1 MVLPLSKLASVS
13 KPDATRRESRSR
25 RRPRVPVPI
34 RLGSEPDR
42 VVAASIFPSDLV
54 RLWEA
59 LPPEARL
66 PLESLAPLI
75 VARTPLANATLT
87 LRAYLL
93 KPAVL
98 AEIFDRHRRRSF
110 EGVLSF
116 ATFVELI
123 RDALVLHKGS
133 ARQSLERA
141 EGRGDLPTCKE
152 AVYGKLRRVP
162 VALSTGFFEDVSAL
176 TGPLLPAGL
185 SVADIPASLAGMKV
199 VVLDGKQIKR
209 VAKRLKVVRAKA
221 GKVVGG
227 KILVAYLPAQGL
239 ALAMA
244 ADPEGEANDIRLMPE
259 VVPRARARIGG
270 VRLWVADRQFC
281 DLDQPRL
288 LTEQG
293 DHFLLRRSL
302 RTGFHP
308 DPERPARATA
318 DALGRTVVQEWGWL
332 GSPRDQRR
340 RYVRQVQL
348 VRPGAETVALV
359 TDLLDD
365 ASHPAADLLGVY
377 LERWG
382 IERVYQQITEVFGL
396 ERLIGS
402 TPEGSIFQAA
412 FCLVLYNMLQVIRA
426 FVAAGQSELTAEEVS
441 VEQIFLDV
449 QKELTA
455 LTELFAARTI
465 AGWYAEELSRDQ
477 LVTRLE
483 ALLGEVWAPRYR
495 KAANRKPR
503 PKVKKAKC
511 SGAHTSVHKVLEE
524 ERRKKSKPIDG
535 T

>member
-1 MVLPLSKLASVS
+1 M
-13 KPDATRRESRSR
+13 
-25 RRPRVPVPI
+25 
-34 RLGSEPDR
+34 
-42 VVAASIFPSDLV
+42 VAATIFPADLCK
-54 RLWEA
+54 LLEA
-59 LPPEARL
+59 LPAEARL
-66 PLESLAPLI
+66 PLESLAPLV

-87 LRAYLL
+87 LWAYLL

-98 AEIFDRHRRRSF
+98 EEIFERHRGRSF
-110 EGVLSF
+110 EDTLSF
-116 ATFVELI
+116 TTFVELI

-133 ARQSLERA
+133 ARQGLDRA
-141 EGRGDLPTCKE
+141 EEQGELPTCKE
-152 AVYGKLRRVP
+152 AFYGKLRRIP
-162 VALSTGFFEDVSAL
+162 IALSAGFFEDVSAL
-176 TGPLLPAGL
+176 IRPLLPAGHA
-185 SVADIPASLAGMKV
+185 VASIPASLAGMKV

-221 GKVVGG
+221 GRVIGG

-259 VVPRARARIGG
+259 VIPGARARIEGI
-270 VRLWVADRQFC
+270 RLWVADRQFC
-281 DLDQPRL
+281 DLDQPQS
-288 LTEQG
+288 LTQEG

-302 RTGFHP
+302 RTGFHA
-308 DPERPARATA
+308 DPERPARTTV
-318 DALGRTVVQEWGWL
+318 DARGRTVVQQWGWL

-340 RYVRQVQL
+340 RYVRQIHL
-348 VRPGAETVALV
+348 IRPGEEAVLLV

-365 ASHPAADLLGVY
+365 AVYPAADLLRVY

-382 IERVYQQITEVFGL
+382 IERVYQQITEVFAL

-426 FVAAGQSELTAEEVS
+426 YVAAGQSELPVEMVS

-465 AGWYAEELSRDQ
+465 AGWFAEELSREQ
-477 LVTRLE
+477 VITRLE
-483 ALLGEVWAPRYR
+483 ALLGGVWTPRYR
-495 KAANRKPR
+495 KAVNKKPR

-524 ERRKKSKPIDG
+524 ERRKRSKIVNG